1 MDSIRERIVMRT
13 LGISAALVLALAAQ
27 GAWAQDQET
36 ASSAGCGVGT
46 ILFEGQK
53 GPAPQSLAV
62 TTNGSLGN
70 QTFGIS
76 TGTLGCEQDGVVR
89 SPTKVRMLMIS
100 SLDTL
105 ATDVARG
112 QGETLESLA
121 ALMAV
126 EPADK
131 ARFFASLQGDFGRIF
146 PSEDVTVDEVIVSMN
161 AVLAEDPV
169 LQRYVIA

>member
-1 MDSIRERIVMRT
+1 MRT
-13 LGISAALVLALAAQ
+13 LGISAALVLALGAHSAAAQ
-27 GAWAQDQET
+27 SGEA
-36 ASSAGCGVGT
+36 ASSSGCGVGT

-53 GPAPQSLAV
+53 GPAPQILAA

-70 QTFGIS
+70 QTFGIT
-76 TGTLGCEQDGVVR
+76 TGTLGCEKDGVVR

-100 SLDTL
+100 SLDNL

-112 QGETLESLA
+112 DGETLESLA
-121 ALMAV
+121 ALMDVA
-126 EPADK
+126 PQDK

-146 PSEDVTVDEVIVSMN
+146 PSEDVTVDEVIVSIN
-161 AVLAEDPV
+161 AVLAEDAV

>member
-1 MDSIRERIVMRT
+1 VFEGRTVVRT
-13 LGISAALVLALAAQ
+13 LGISAALVLALGAHGVAAQ
-27 GAWAQDQET
+27 GQET
-36 ASSAGCGVGT
+36 ASSSGCGVGT

-53 GPAPQSLAV
+53 GPAPQILAA

-76 TGTLGCEQDGVVR
+76 SGTLGCERDAVVR
-89 SPTKVRMLMIS
+89 SPTEVRMLMIS
-100 SLDTL
+100 SLDSL

-112 QGETLESLA
+112 QGETLQSLA

-126 EPADK
+126 EPEHQAL
-131 ARFFASLQGDFGRIF
+131 FFASLQGDFGRIF
-146 PSEDVTVDEVIVSMN
+146 PSENVTADEVIVSIN
-161 AVLAEDPV
+161 AVLAGDPV

>member
-1 MDSIRERIVMRT
+1 MAMRT
-13 LGISAALVLALAAQ
+13 LGISAALVLALGAHGAA
-27 GAWAQDQET
+27 AQDQET

-46 ILFEGQK
+46 ILFAGQK
-53 GPAPQSLAV
+53 GPVPQVLAV

-76 TGTLGCEQDGVVR
+76 SGTLGCERDAVVR
-89 SPTKVRMLMIS
+89 SPTEVRMLMVS
-100 SLDTL
+100 SLDNL

-112 QGETLESLA
+112 QGETLDSLA

-126 EPADK
+126 EPEHRE
-131 ARFFASLQGDFGRIF
+131 RFFASLQGDFGRIF
-146 PSEDVTVDEVIVSMN
+146 PSENVTADEVIVSIN

>member
-1 MDSIRERIVMRT
+1 MRT
-13 LGISAALVLALAAQ
+13 FGIASALVLVLGAHGALA
-27 GAWAQDQET
+27 QDNET

-53 GPAPQSLAV
+53 GPVPQVLAA

-76 TGTLGCEQDGVVR
+76 TGTLGCERDAVVR
-89 SPTKVRMLMIS
+89 SPTKVRMLMVS
-100 SLDTL
+100 SLDNL

-121 ALMAV
+121 SLMAV
-126 EPADK
+126 EPDDR

-146 PSEDVTVDEVIVSMN
+146 PSEDVTVDEVIVSIN

>member
-1 MDSIRERIVMRT
+1 MRA
-13 LGISAALVLALAAQ
+13 LGIGAALVLVL
-27 GAWAQDQET
+27 GAHGASAQDSED

-53 GPAPQSLAV
+53 GPVPQVLAV

-76 TGTLGCEQDGVVR
+76 SGTLGCERDAVVR
-89 SPTKVRMLMIS
+89 SPTEVRMLLIS
-100 SLDTL
+100 SLDNL

-112 QGETLESLA
+112 QGETLDSLA

-126 EPADK
+126 EPDDR
-131 ARFFASLQGDFGRIF
+131 ARFFASLQGDFGRLF
-146 PSEDVTVDEVIVSMN
+146 PSQDVTVDEVIVSIN

>member
-1 MDSIRERIVMRT
+1 MRT
-13 LGISAALVLALAAQ
+13 FAIATALVLVLGAHAAS
-27 GAWAQDQET
+27 AQDNET

-53 GPAPQSLAV
+53 GPVPQILAV
-62 TTNGSLGN
+62 TTNGSFGN
-70 QTFGIS
+70 QTFGIT
-76 TGTLGCEQDGVVR
+76 TGTLGCERDAVVR
-89 SPTKVRMLMIS
+89 SPTKVRMLMVS
-100 SLDTL
+100 SLDSL

-121 ALMAV
+121 SLMAV
-126 EPADK
+126 EPDHR

-146 PSEDVTVDEVIVSMN
+146 PSEDVTVDEVIVSIN

-169 LQRYVIA
+169 LQRYVIV

>member
-1 MDSIRERIVMRT
+1 MRT
-13 LGISAALVLALAAQ
+13 FGIAAALVLVLGAHGASAQ
-27 GAWAQDQET
+27 GNET

-53 GPAPQSLAV
+53 GPVPQILAA
-62 TTNGSLGN
+62 TTNGSFGN
-70 QTFGIS
+70 QTFGIT
-76 TGTLGCEQDGVVR
+76 TGTLGCEKDGVVR
-89 SPTKVRMLMIS
+89 SPTKVRMMMVS
-100 SLDTL
+100 SLDSL

-121 ALMAV
+121 ALIPV
-126 EPADK
+126 EPDHR
-131 ARFFASLQGDFGRIF
+131 ARFFASLQRDFARIF
-146 PSEDVTVDEVIVSMN
+146 PSENVTVDEVIVSIN

>member
-1 MDSIRERIVMRT
+1 MRT
-13 LGISAALVLALAAQ
+13 LGISAMVVLALGAHGAAAQ
-27 GAWAQDQET
+27 DRET

-53 GPAPQSLAV
+53 GPVPQVLAA
-62 TTNGSLGN
+62 TTNGSFGN

-76 TGTLGCEQDGVVR
+76 SGTLGCERDAVVR
-89 SPTKVRMLMIS
+89 SPTEVRMLLIS
-100 SLDTL
+100 SLDNL

-121 ALMAV
+121 ALMKV
-126 EPADK
+126 EPDDRG
-131 ARFFASLQGDFGRIF
+131 RFFASLQGDFGRIF
-146 PSEDVTVDEVIVSMN
+146 PTEDVTADEVIVSIN
-161 AVLAEDPV
+161 AVLAGDPV

>member
-1 MDSIRERIVMRT
+1 MRAIG
-13 LGISAALVLALAAQ
+13 LSAALVVALGAH
-27 GAWAQDQET
+27 GAWAQNQET

-53 GPAPQSLAV
+53 GPVPQILAV
-62 TTNGSLGN
+62 TTNGSFGN

-76 TGTLGCEQDGVVR
+76 SGTLGCEQDAVVR
-89 SPTKVRMLMIS
+89 SPTKVKMLMIS
-100 SLDTL
+100 SLDNL
-105 ATDVARG
+105 AADVARG

-126 EPADK
+126 APDDK

-146 PSEDVTVDEVIVSMN
+146 PSEDVTVDEVIVSIN

>member
-1 MDSIRERIVMRT
+1 MRT
-13 LGISAALVLALAAQ
+13 FGVAAALVLALGAHGASAQ
-27 GAWAQDQET
+27 GNET

-53 GPAPQSLAV
+53 GPAPQVLAA
-62 TTNGSLGN
+62 TTNGSFGN

-76 TGTLGCEQDGVVR
+76 TGTLGCERDAVVR

-100 SLDTL
+100 SLDSL

-121 ALMAV
+121 SLMAV
-126 EPADK
+126 EPDHR

-161 AVLAEDPV
+161 AVFAADPV
-169 LQRYVIA
+169 LQRYVIV

>member
-1 MDSIRERIVMRT
+1 MRT
-13 LGISAALVLALAAQ
+13 FAIATGLVLVLGAHGASAQ
-27 GAWAQDQET
+27 GNET

-53 GPAPQSLAV
+53 GPVPQILAV

-70 QTFGIS
+70 QTFGIT
-76 TGTLGCEQDGVVR
+76 TGTLGCEKDAVVR
-89 SPTKVRMLMIS
+89 SPTKVRMLMVS
-100 SLDTL
+100 SLDNL

-121 ALMAV
+121 SLMAV
-126 EPADK
+126 EPDHQ
-131 ARFFASLQGDFGRIF
+131 ARFFASLQSDFGRIF
-146 PSEDVTVDEVIVSMN
+146 PSEDVTVDEVIVSIN

-169 LQRYVIA
+169 LQRYIIA

>member
-1 MDSIRERIVMRT
+1 M
-13 LGISAALVLALAAQ
+13 LGISAALVVAL
-27 GAWAQDQET
+27 GAHGAVAQDQET

-53 GPAPQSLAV
+53 GPVPQILAA
-62 TTNGSLGN
+62 TTNGSFGN
-70 QTFGIS
+70 QTFGIT
-76 TGTLGCEQDGVVR
+76 TGTLGCEKDGVVR
-89 SPTKVRMLMIS
+89 SPTKVRMLMVS
-100 SLDTL
+100 SLDSL

-126 EPADK
+126 EPEDRT
-131 ARFFASLQGDFGRIF
+131 RFFASLQGNFERIF
-146 PSEDVTVDEVIVSMN
+146 PSDDVTVDDVIVSMN
-161 AVLAEDPV
+161 AVLAEDPE

>member
-1 MDSIRERIVMRT
+1 MRT
-13 LGISAALVLALAAQ
+13 LGISAAVVLALGAH
-27 GAWAQDQET
+27 GAWAQDSET
-36 ASSAGCGVGT
+36 ASSSGCGVGT

-53 GPAPQSLAV
+53 GPVPQVLAV

-70 QTFGIS
+70 QTFGITS
-76 TGTLGCEQDGVVR
+76 GTLGCERDATVR

-100 SLDTL
+100 SLDSL

-126 EPADK
+126 EPEDK

>member
-1 MDSIRERIVMRT
+1 MRT
-13 LGISAALVLALAAQ
+13 FGMAVGLVLVLGAHGASAQ
-27 GAWAQDQET
+27 NNET

-53 GPAPQSLAV
+53 GPVPQILAV
-62 TTNGSLGN
+62 TTNGSFGN
-70 QTFGIS
+70 QTFGITS
-76 TGTLGCEQDGVVR
+76 GTLGCERDAVVR

-100 SLDTL
+100 SLDSL

-126 EPADK
+126 EPDHR
-131 ARFFASLQGDFGRIF
+131 ARFFAALQGGFGRIF
-146 PSEDVTVDEVIVSMN
+146 PSENVTVDEVIVSMN
-161 AVLAEDPV
+161 AVFAEDQV
-169 LQRYVIA
+169 LQRYVIS

>member
-1 MDSIRERIVMRT
+1 MRT
-13 LGISAALVLALAAQ
+13 LGISAALVLALTAHSASAQ
-27 GAWAQDQET
+27 NSEA
-36 ASSAGCGVGT
+36 ASSSGCGVGT

-53 GPAPQSLAV
+53 GPVPQILAA

-70 QTFGIS
+70 QTFGITS
-76 TGTLGCEQDGVVR
+76 GTLGCEKDGVVR

-100 SLDTL
+100 SLDNL

-112 QGETLESLA
+112 EGETLESLA

-126 EPADK
+126 EPEDK

-161 AVLAEDPV
+161 AVLAQDAV
-169 LQRYVIA
+169 LQRYVIT

>member
-1 MDSIRERIVMRT
+1 MRAIG
-13 LGISAALVLALAAQ
+13 LSAALVVALGAH
-27 GAWAQDQET
+27 GAWAQNQET

-53 GPAPQSLAV
+53 GPVPQILAV
-62 TTNGSLGN
+62 TTNGSFGN
-70 QTFGIS
+70 QTFGIT
-76 TGTLGCEQDGVVR
+76 TGTLGCEKDGVVR

-100 SLDTL
+100 SLDNL

-121 ALMAV
+121 ALMEV
-126 EPADK
+126 EPDHK

>member
-1 MDSIRERIVMRT
+1 MRT
-13 LGISAALVLALAAQ
+13 LGISAALMLALGAHGAAAQ
-27 GAWAQDQET
+27 ESET

-46 ILFEGQK
+46 ILFQGQR
-53 GPAPQSLAV
+53 GPVPQVLAA
-62 TTNGSLGN
+62 TTNGSFGN

-76 TGTLGCEQDGVVR
+76 SGTLGCERDAVVR
-89 SPTKVRMLMIS
+89 SPTEVRMLMMS
-100 SLDTL
+100 SLDSL

-126 EPADK
+126 EPEHR

-146 PSEDVTVDEVIVSMN
+146 PSENVSADEVIVSIN

>member
-1 MDSIRERIVMRT
+1 MRMLGMSAIV
-13 LGISAALVLALAAQ
+13 VVALAAH
-27 GAWAQDQET
+27 GAAAQQQET

-53 GPAPQSLAV
+53 GPAPQILAA
-62 TTNGSLGN
+62 TTNGSFGN
-70 QTFGIS
+70 QTFGITS
-76 TGTLGCEQDGVVR
+76 GTLGCTKDGVVR
-89 SPTKVRMLMIS
+89 SPTQVRMLMIS
-100 SLDTL
+100 SLDNL

-112 QGETLESLA
+112 QGETLDSLA

-126 EPADK
+126 APEDQP
-131 ARFFASLQGDFGRIF
+131 RFFASLQGHFDQIF
-146 PSEDVTVDEVIVSMN
+146 PSEDVSVDEVIVSLN

>member
-1 MDSIRERIVMRT
+1 VFEGRTVVRT
-13 LGISAALVLALAAQ
+13 LGISAALVLALGAHGVAAQ
-27 GAWAQDQET
+27 GQET
-36 ASSAGCGVGT
+36 ASSSGCGVGT

-53 GPAPQSLAV
+53 GPAPQVLAA

-76 TGTLGCEQDGVVR
+76 SGTLGCERDAVVR
-89 SPTKVRMLMIS
+89 SPTEVRMLMIS
-100 SLDTL
+100 SLDSL

-112 QGETLESLA
+112 QGETLQSLA

-126 EPADK
+126 EPEHQAL
-131 ARFFASLQGDFGRIF
+131 FFASLQGDFGRIF
-146 PSEDVTVDEVIVSMN
+146 PSENVTADEVIVSIN
-161 AVLAEDPV
+161 AVLAGDPV

>member
-1 MDSIRERIVMRT
+1 MRT
-13 LGISAALVLALAAQ
+13 FTIATALVLILGAQAAS
-27 GAWAQDQET
+27 AQTNET

-53 GPAPQSLAV
+53 GPVPQILAV
-62 TTNGSLGN
+62 TTNGSFGN
-70 QTFGIS
+70 QTFGIT
-76 TGTLGCEQDGVVR
+76 TGTLGCEKDAVVR
-89 SPTKVRMLMIS
+89 SPTKVRMLMVS
-100 SLDTL
+100 SLDNL

-121 ALMAV
+121 SLMAV
-126 EPADK
+126 EPDHR

-146 PSEDVTVDEVIVSMN
+146 PSEDVTVDEVIVSIN

-169 LQRYVIA
+169 LQRYIIA

>member
-1 MDSIRERIVMRT
+1 MRT
-13 LGISAALVLALAAQ
+13 VAIAAASVLLLGAHGVA
-27 GAWAQDQET
+27 AQDQET

-46 ILFEGQK
+46 ILFEGQQ
-53 GPAPQSLAV
+53 GPVPQVLAV

-76 TGTLGCEQDGVVR
+76 SGTLGCERDAVVR
-89 SPTKVRMLMIS
+89 SPTEVRMLMIS
-100 SLDTL
+100 SLDNL

-126 EPADK
+126 EPDHQT
-131 ARFFASLQGDFGRIF
+131 RFFASLQGDFGRIF
-146 PSEDVTVDEVIVSMN
+146 PSENVTADEVIVSIN

>member
-1 MDSIRERIVMRT
+1 MRT
-13 LGISAALVLALAAQ
+13 LGIGAALVLLLGAHVASAQ
-27 GAWAQDQET
+27 NAEN

-53 GPAPQSLAV
+53 GPAPQVLAV
-62 TTNGSLGN
+62 TTNGILGN

-76 TGTLGCEQDGVVR
+76 SGTLGCEQDAVVR
-89 SPTKVRMLMIS
+89 SPTEVRMLLIS
-100 SLDTL
+100 SLDNL

-126 EPADK
+126 EPDDR
-131 ARFFASLQGDFGRIF
+131 ARFFASLQGDFGRLF
-146 PSEDVTVDEVIVSMN
+146 PSEDVTVDEVIVSIN

>member
-1 MDSIRERIVMRT
+1 VLEGRTVVRT
-13 LGISAALVLALAAQ
+13 LGISAALVLALGAHGVAAQ
-27 GAWAQDQET
+27 GQET
-36 ASSAGCGVGT
+36 ASSSGCGVGT

-53 GPAPQSLAV
+53 GPAPQVLAA

-76 TGTLGCEQDGVVR
+76 SGTLGCERDAVVR
-89 SPTKVRMLMIS
+89 SPTEVRMLMIS
-100 SLDTL
+100 SLDSL

-112 QGETLESLA
+112 QGETLQSLA

-126 EPADK
+126 EPEHQAL
-131 ARFFASLQGDFGRIF
+131 FFASLQGDFGRIF
-146 PSEDVTVDEVIVSMN
+146 PSENVTADEVIVSIN
-161 AVLAEDPV
+161 AVLAGDPV